1 VTNITVPTCD
11 PVRGS
16 IHATSAAQFNSGVKS
31 MKAVFAASISRV
43 IRSTACAALMF
54 SMLVLFGCGGG
65 TSSSP
70 NPQPNTT
77 SLQVNI
83 GDGPSDRLV
92 AVSMTISSMTLANT
106 SGSSVTVVS
115 SATPVEMMHLMG
127 TMQPIS
133 LMKVPRGTYSGATVN
148 ISSALVMYMDPAT
161 RQLIQK
167 TVPGPMSANVSFN
180 PSLTVGSTPMVLSL
194 DMNMASSVSIDGAGN
209 VSITPTMVAS
219 MNPGGASNTHDPEN
233 GGMEHMTGTVKS
245 FSGNSFTMSMMQS
258 SQDIPVTTDS
268 NTQFQGMGGMGGM
281 SDGMIVM
288 VDATMQSDGSF
299 MAHTVQSVMA
309 MSGGSMAGGLVTGL
323 TGSPV
328 TQLTLVMHEGAGT
341 GMMGS
346 DLAGTTT
353 VNVSPTAAFNID
365 SDNVDMSN
373 LPFTPT
379 FDGTSVFKGQ
389 RIEAVSSSGM
399 MSGGGMGGMMGGAT
413 INASEIDL
421 EQQGLSGTVSGST
434 GSAAPTTFTLT
445 VASDSAF
452 ATLTGTN
459 TITVFQQ
466 SGTEL
471 RGMAT
476 ITNGNTVHVRG
487 LLFFDAGTYRLVAAR
502 IMAP

>member
-1 VTNITVPTCD
+1 MRTQFGQLQSQVMRFMACAVVTLSLLFLFAC
-11 PVRGS
+11 GG
-16 IHATSAAQFNSGVKS
+16 ATSSQN
-31 MKAVFAASISRV
+31 
-43 IRSTACAALMF
+43 
-54 SMLVLFGCGGG
+54 
-65 TSSSP
+65 P

-92 AVSMTISSMTLANT
+92 AVSMTIGSMTLANT
-106 SGSSVTVVS
+106 GGGSVTVVS

-133 LMKVPRGTYSGATVN
+133 LIKVPQGTFSGGTVN
-148 ISSALVMYMDPAT
+148 ISTATVMYMDSVT
-161 RQLIQK
+161 GQLVQK
-167 TVPGPMSANVSFN
+167 AVPGPMSATMPFSPNMI
-180 PSLTVGSTPMVLSL
+180 LGSMPMVLNL

-209 VSITPTMVAS
+209 VTMTPTMVVS
-219 MNPGGASNTHDPEN
+219 MNPGGTGSSQDPEN

-258 SQDIPVTTDS
+258 SQDIPVTTGS

-299 MAHTVQSVMA
+299 MAHSVESVMS
-309 MSGGSMAGGLVTGL
+309 MSGGSMAGGLVTSL

-341 GMMGS
+341 GMTGS
-346 DLAGTTT
+346 SLAGTAT
-353 VNVSPTAAFNID
+353 VNVSPTATFNID

-373 LPFTPT
+373 LPFTPS
-379 FDGTSVFKGQ
+379 FDGTAVFKGQ
-389 RIEAVSSSGM
+389 RVEAVSSTGM
-399 MSGGGMGGMMGGAT
+399 MSGGGMGGMMGGGT

-421 EQQGLSGTVSGST
+421 EQQGLSGAVSGYT
-434 GSAAPTTFTLT
+434 GSNAPTTFTLT
-445 VASDSAF
+445 VPVDSAF
-452 ATLTGTN
+452 ATLTGST
-459 TITVFQQ
+459 TVTVFQQ
-466 SGTEL
+466 AGTAL
-471 RGMAT
+471 RGMT
-476 ITNGNTVHVRG
+476 TVTNGSTVHVRG
-487 LLFFDAGTYRLVAAR
+487 LLFLDAGTYQLVASR